1 MPISPGH
8 DDEHVDG
15 AAAGAEV
22 GTQPVVEHHPC
33 AAERPGHRLTLA
45 WRRVEAVVVPELHLA
60 RSPGFATRY
69 RACGVRRTAPG
80 EHRRDHAGGVS
91 RLRIRAGRAQ
101 RRQRS
106 CPPAGQPPATMPL
119 SRLVNSL
126 KGVPSRRFGRSSRI
140 SCGTAGAPSARRPAP
155 TSPSPSAMPPPR
167 SCASTS
173 SSKTAPAS
181 PAHVHPPSPPA

>member
-69 RACGVRRTAPG
+69 RACGYAARHLENT
-80 EHRRDHAGGVS
+80 EE
-91 RLRIRAGRAQ
+91 ITRA
-101 RRQRS
+101 
-106 CPPAGQPPATMPL
+106 
-119 SRLVNSL
+119 V
-126 KGVPSRRFGRSSRI
+126 
-140 SCGTAGAPSARRPAP
+140 
-155 TSPSPSAMPPPR
+155 
-167 SCASTS
+167 CADSGFVLAELNGDS
-173 SSKTAPAS
+173 D
-181 PAHVHPPSPPA
+181 HVHLLANLPPQCRYPGW